1 MEQFIKSCVCV
12 STMASYK
19 IKLSDSDFKDNS
31 VSDCYLDVNLYT
43 EKKTIKAHKHILAK
57 RSPWFHRFFQSQ
69 ENMQWYNVAF
79 FGHAETLVQ
88 AAVDVIYEKE
98 ILFQA
103 KEKNRLTTLLNRL
116 GVKWCDEPMPEEMLS
131 IASGSKASKPSEK
144 EAEVV
149 DKLECRMT
157 EEVATPHPPLMEP
170 PIQPKSDSSPKR
182 AASIPPIPSKPV
194 KAPAKEA
201 SNEDDFFAVL
211 DKFTEK
217 SEEELKK
224 ISHMLIGEDGE
235 PSRMYKCLK
244 CPQSCKYFSQA
255 QKHHLEHEFSEYSWV
270 REILKKAELERQND
284 VQNIAKIEKGIG
296 KTDKKK
302 LVRALKQI
310 NENLHKH
317 LENLDALEKSKLPLK
332 LSKKCRDYSRSLIE
346 TTRKADKV
354 LNKLGL

>member
-1 MEQFIKSCVCV
+1 
-12 STMASYK
+12 MASFK

-43 EKKTIKAHKHILAK
+43 EKKMIKAHKHILAK
-57 RSPWFHRFFQSQ
+57 RSTWFHRFFQSQ
-69 ENMQWYNVAF
+69 ENMQRYSVAF

-98 ILFQA
+98 ILFPA

-116 GVKWCDEPMPEEMLS
+116 GVKWCDEHMPEEMLS
-131 IASGSKASKPSEK
+131 IASGSKASKPSGK
-144 EAEVV
+144 EAEELH
-149 DKLECRMT
+149 DLECQMT
-157 EEVATPHPPLMEP
+157 EEVASTHPLMMEP

-182 AASIPPIPSKPV
+182 AAIIPPPIPFKPV
-194 KAPAKEA
+194 KAPAKEV
-201 SNEDDFFAVL
+201 SNEDDFYAVL

-217 SEEELKK
+217 SDEELKK

-235 PSRMYKCLK
+235 PSRRYKCLK

-284 VQNIAKIEKGIG
+284 VQNIEKIEKGIG

-302 LVRALKQI
+302 LIRALRQI

-332 LSKKCRDYSRSLIE
+332 LSKKCREYSRLLIE